1 MILVSSGNIAH
12 EISGKSTYK
21 KKSLFIKKQVTTM
34 YGTTGL
40 TKFEDNLL
48 NQINNQEAIIET
60 LKGRLEAKDKQV
72 SP

>member
-1 MILVSSGNIAH
+1 MKYQVKVHIR
-12 EISGKSTYK
+12 
-21 KKSLFIKKQVTTM
+21 KKSLFIKKLVTTM
-34 YGTTGL
+34 YGTAGL